1 MEVAHQ
7 SYASINSACEQFHTE
22 HSEDP
27 VFVESFEAAEE
38 IANNVKDLHEHLDG
52 LYKAVDALAA
62 AQKLVAKD
70 VRKMY
75 KGDPTGAPAVKD
87 FIRATRGLSVEM
99 PSRMLPGLQ
108 KSVVGAC
115 EKWTERM
122 AAVLTEAADKT
133 HIASYKKFRHYKE
146 KVGEMTVEKKSGRM
160 SNSSSKE
167 AYSRNQDKLSA
178 AKGDWYKIRDKV
190 VGAMDKEVLV
200 GMDEAN
206 KVLLRLLQF
215 TQAYYQQGS
224 EACAMMNDAR
234 ATLDDLVKNPPER
247 SLKDRTVEENDEASD
262 SASQSESSEA
272 SEEDSEEDE
281 KPKPRKKKGK
291 AKSGLSSSDENDDS
305 EDSEEE
311 QPKKKDTKKDKKKEK
326 KVATKKAKKKAPSD
340 AEDDSLDDYN
350 DSPTQENA
358 GGVSP
363 RTLEWQRKNE
373 QRVLMGLP
381 PKEHPGGKSGGAS
394 DNLISDPQPVSAEDD
409 LLGAFGDLNMAIIPA
424 PAQQQPAATAPAP
437 MNAFAQ
443 QQPNAFAQQPAG
455 NVFAGSPNPQMGMMG
470 QPMGGQQMMGGGQ
483 QMMGGGQQQMMMGGQ
498 QNMMGQPMQQSL
510 GQQQQMYNMQ
520 QMQQQ
525 QQMQPNA
532 FGQQHNAFR

>member
-1 MEVAHQ
+1 MGTRTSSMELARQ
-7 SYASINSACEQFHTE
+7 SYATINSACEQFRTVGVK
-22 HSEDP
+22 DP
-27 VFVESFEAAEE
+27 VFAESFEAAAE
-38 IANNVKDLHEHLDG
+38 IANNVKDLHVHLDG
-52 LYKAVDALAA
+52 LYMAVEALAE

-70 VRKMY
+70 VRTMY
-75 KGDPTGAPAVKD
+75 KGDPTAAPAVKD

-99 PSRMLPGLQ
+99 PSRMLPSLQ

-122 AAVLTEAADKT
+122 ATVLTEAADET

-167 AYSRNQDKLSA
+167 AYSRNQDKLST

-190 VGAMDKEVLV
+190 VGAMDKEVLG

-234 ATLDDLVKNPPER
+234 ATMDDLVKNPPER
-247 SLKDRTVEENDEASD
+247 SLKDRTVEDDDVASD
-262 SASQSESSEA
+262 SASESEASEA

-281 KPKPRKKKGK
+281 KPKSRKKKVK
-291 AKSGLSSSDENDDS
+291 AKSGLSSSDENDDA

-311 QPKKKDTKKDKKKEK
+311 KPKKKDKKMP
-326 KVATKKAKKKAPSD
+326 TKKATKKAPSD

-350 DSPTQENA
+350 DSPTPQANT

-381 PKEHPGGKSGGAS
+381 PKEHPAGAGYGGKSGGAS
-394 DNLISDPQPVSAEDD
+394 DNLMSDPQPVSAEDD
-409 LLGAFGDLNMAIIPA
+409 LLGAFGDLDMAITPA
-424 PAQQQPAATAPAP
+424 QAQQQPAATAPAP

-455 NVFAGSPNPQMGMMG
+455 NVFWISKPA
-470 QPMGGQQMMGGGQ
+470 
-483 QMMGGGQQQMMMGGQ
+483 
-498 QNMMGQPMQQSL
+498 
-510 GQQQQMYNMQ
+510 
-520 QMQQQ
+520 
-525 QQMQPNA
+525 
-532 FGQQHNAFR
+532 

>member
-1 MEVAHQ
+1 MGVK
-7 SYASINSACEQFHTE
+7 
-22 HSEDP
+22 DP

-52 LYKAVDALAA
+52 LYKAVEALAE

-75 KGDPTGAPAVKD
+75 KGDPTAAPAVKD

-99 PSRMLPGLQ
+99 PSRMLPSLQ

-122 AAVLTEAADKT
+122 ATVLTEAADET

-167 AYSRNQDKLSA
+167 AYSRNQDKLGT

-224 EACAMMNDAR
+224 EACAVMNDAR
-234 ATLDDLVKNPPER
+234 VAMDDLVKNPPER
-247 SLKDRTVEENDEASD
+247 SLKDRTVEEVDETSD
-262 SASQSESSEA
+262 SASESEASEA

-281 KPKPRKKKGK
+281 KPKSRKKKVK
-291 AKSGLSSSDENDDS
+291 AKSGLSSSDENDDA

-311 QPKKKDTKKDKKKEK
+311 KPKKKDKKKDK
-326 KVATKKAKKKAPSD
+326 KVPTKKATKKAPSD

-350 DSPTQENA
+350 DSPTPQANT

-373 QRVLMGLP
+373 QRVLM
-381 PKEHPGGKSGGAS
+381 
-394 DNLISDPQPVSAEDD
+394 
-409 LLGAFGDLNMAIIPA
+409 
-424 PAQQQPAATAPAP
+424 
-437 MNAFAQ
+437 
-443 QQPNAFAQQPAG
+443 
-455 NVFAGSPNPQMGMMG
+455 
-470 QPMGGQQMMGGGQ
+470 
-483 QMMGGGQQQMMMGGQ
+483 
-498 QNMMGQPMQQSL
+498 
-510 GQQQQMYNMQ
+510 
-520 QMQQQ
+520 
-525 QQMQPNA
+525 
-532 FGQQHNAFR
+532 

>member
-1 MEVAHQ
+1 M
-7 SYASINSACEQFHTE
+7 
-22 HSEDP
+22 
-27 VFVESFEAAEE
+27 
-38 IANNVKDLHEHLDG
+38 G
-52 LYKAVDALAA
+52 
-62 AQKLVAKD
+62 
-70 VRKMY
+70 
-75 KGDPTGAPAVKD
+75 
-87 FIRATRGLSVEM
+87 
-99 PSRMLPGLQ
+99 
-108 KSVVGAC
+108 
-115 EKWTERM
+115 
-122 AAVLTEAADKT
+122 
-133 HIASYKKFRHYKE
+133 KKFRHYKE

-167 AYSRNQDKLSA
+167 AYSRNQDKLST

-190 VGAMDKEVLV
+190 VGAMDKEVLG

-234 ATLDDLVKNPPER
+234 ATMDDLVKNPPER
-247 SLKDRTVEENDEASD
+247 SLKDRTVEDDDVASD
-262 SASQSESSEA
+262 SASESEASEA

-281 KPKPRKKKGK
+281 KPKSRKKKVK
-291 AKSGLSSSDENDDS
+291 AKSGLSSSDENDDA

-311 QPKKKDTKKDKKKEK
+311 KPKKKDK
-326 KVATKKAKKKAPSD
+326 KVPTKKATKKAPSD

-350 DSPTQENA
+350 DSPTPQANT

-381 PKEHPGGKSGGAS
+381 PKEHPAGAGYGGKSGGAS
-394 DNLISDPQPVSAEDD
+394 DNLMSDPQPVSAEDD
-409 LLGAFGDLNMAIIPA
+409 LLGAFGDLDMAITPA
-424 PAQQQPAATAPAP
+424 QAQQQPAATAPAP

-443 QQPNAFAQQPAG
+443 QQPNAFTQQPAG

-470 QPMGGQQMMGGGQ
+470 QPMGQQ
-483 QMMGGGQQQMMMGGQ
+483 MMGGQ

-520 QMQQQ
+520 QMQQSLGQQQQMYNMQQMQQQ

-532 FGQQHNAFR
+532 FGQQPNAFR